1 MRHYQNTD
9 FGQQETKT
17 SNLQPPKPLGVA
29 AGETSIYPQNMGT
42 KRVRGWR
49 KRPIGMCTYVGC
61 VKKIL
66 DIERDR
72 GPKTFRDLPHR
83 SAYWQISHN
92 AEIVQDTMNRSMNS
106 IAVS

>member
-1 MRHYQNTD
+1 
-9 FGQQETKT
+9 
-17 SNLQPPKPLGVA
+17 
-29 AGETSIYPQNMGT
+29 
-42 KRVRGWR
+42 
-49 KRPIGMCTYVGC
+49 MCTYVGC
-61 VKKIL
+61 VNTIL